1 MMSMG
6 TTVDWDA
13 LAERYDAQLWLER
26 RALRAALDLARP
38 GEEDSFLD
46 VGTGTGAVL
55 KRLARDAHRPRR
67 ALGVDGSPAML
78 ARVGPL
84 PAGWGV
90 LRAGVDSLPFDAES
104 FDVAVASYVL
114 HVLDA
119 PARVPA
125 LREIHRVLRPGGAL
139 VTVTP
144 ALPLPS
150 GNPLHRRIVRWIE
163 RSDGTRR
170 GLLPLDPRALL
181 ASAGFVVESSRRV
194 WLGYPSLC
202 VRAHRG

>member
-1 MMSMG
+1 M
-6 TTVDWDA
+6 DWDA
-13 LAERYDAQLWLER
+13 LADRYDAQLWLER
-26 RALRAALDLARP
+26 RPLRVALDLARP
-38 GEEDSFLD
+38 GEEDAFLD

-55 KRLARDAHRPRR
+55 KRLARDARRPRR
-67 ALGVDGSPAML
+67 AVGVDSSEAML

-84 PAGWGV
+84 PAGWEV
-90 LRAGVDSLPFDAES
+90 VRAGVDSLPLDAKS

-114 HVLDA
+114 HVLEA
-119 PARVPA
+119 PARMPA

-144 ALPLPS
+144 ALPVPS

-163 RSDGTRR
+163 RGDGPRR
-170 GLLPLDPRALL
+170 GLLPLDPRSLL
-181 ASAGFVVESSRRV
+181 ASAGFVVASSRRV

-202 VRAHRG
+202 VRAERR

>member
-1 MMSMG
+1 M
-6 TTVDWDA
+6 DWHV

-26 RALRAALDLARP
+26 RPLRAALDLARA
-38 GEEDSFLD
+38 GEEDAFLD

-55 KRLARDAHRPRR
+55 KLLARDARRPRR
-67 ALGVDGSPAML
+67 AVGVDGSPAML

-84 PAGWGV
+84 PAGWEV
-90 LRAGVDSLPFDAES
+90 LRAGVDSLPLDAES
-104 FDVAVASYVL
+104 FDIAVASYVL

-119 PARVPA
+119 PARMPA

-150 GNPLHRRIVRWIE
+150 DNMLHRRIARWIK
-163 RSDGTRR
+163 RGDGPRR
-170 GLLPLDPRALL
+170 GLLPLDPRQLL
-181 ASAGFVVESSRRV
+181 ASAGFVVDSTRWV

-202 VRAHRG
+202 VRAHRR

>member
-1 MMSMG
+1 M
-6 TTVDWDA
+6 DWES
-13 LAERYDAQLWLER
+13 LARTYDAQLWLER
-26 RALRAALDLARP
+26 EPLRVAVELAKPRTD
-38 GEEDSFLD
+38 ERFLD

-55 KRLARDAHRPRR
+55 ARVARRVPRPRE
-67 ALGVDGSPAML
+67 ATGVDSSPAML
-78 ARVGPL
+78 ARVKPL
-84 PAGWGV
+84 PWGWRLV
-90 LRAGVDSLPFDAES
+90 VADVRSLPLDARS
-104 FDVAVASYVL
+104 FDVAVCAYVL

-119 PARVPA
+119 SARMPA

-150 GNPLHRRIVRWIE
+150 RHPIHRRVARHLE
-163 RSDGTRR
+163 ARSGRRR

-181 ASAGFVVESSRRV
+181 TRAGFEVEEVRRV

-202 VRAHRG
+202 VRARRI